1 MLATPCS
8 TGDRGRSA
16 GCPGT
21 VGPPTN
27 ETDVTDDR
35 PEGPSDQTGPQ
46 GAAGSG
52 PLPPPPRG
60 ADPWAPPAPAAS
72 TSDGAS
78 RPDGAWTPPGA
89 PTAAWSPDAGT
100 GHDAVAEADAPSGP
114 PPPPTERRRRR
125 RRRLALLTTVAVL
138 VLGIPIGLAIASS
151 ITTGDPEPAADG
163 EDAAGDSSTGPDGP
177 AEDGRDDGSDPD
189 GGSQDG
195 DADAVEPGE
204 VDPSMELD
212 QPDVGAFDGLD
223 ASFAQLLVDIDAS
236 EMTMIAFQAD
246 LGGIFQG
253 ASGERALAA
262 ARTVA
267 ERRRDELLE
276 VRGRLEEQADDADVE
291 AVRDVYVEHLDS
303 WERFMGAVEE
313 DPTVLAQ
320 DGRDAIYT
328 LDINATADA
337 FARALEDRLPGSVDA
352 EVRAFADAILDRG
365 FRSAGEAEV

>member
-1 MLATPCS
+1 
-8 TGDRGRSA
+8 
-16 GCPGT
+16 
-21 VGPPTN
+21 
-27 ETDVTDDR
+27 
-35 PEGPSDQTGPQ
+35 
-46 GAAGSG
+46 
-52 PLPPPPRG
+52 
-60 ADPWAPPAPAAS
+60 
-72 TSDGAS
+72 
-78 RPDGAWTPPGA
+78 
-89 PTAAWSPDAGT
+89 
-100 GHDAVAEADAPSGP
+100 
-114 PPPPTERRRRR
+114 
-125 RRRLALLTTVAVL
+125 VL

-212 QPDVGAFDGLD
+212 QPDVGALDGLD